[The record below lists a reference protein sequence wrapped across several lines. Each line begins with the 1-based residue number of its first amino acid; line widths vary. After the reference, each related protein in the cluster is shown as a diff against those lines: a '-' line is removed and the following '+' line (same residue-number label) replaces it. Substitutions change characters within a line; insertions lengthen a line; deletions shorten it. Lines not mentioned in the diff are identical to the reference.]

1 MELNIT
7 DIKAQSLTALKA
19 IATRFNIVPTG
30 DRRLKS
36 TWISAI
42 VTAAQEI
49 AVETV
54 EGAVQT
60 AQEIVTYDN
69 AVVAAHAINAVTR
82 KVAKFSLKAVWSILL
97 VSLALA
103 VLAVEAYQDRR
114 RVLVK
119 IRMGVSYRVTR
130 LKNGLHDRYQ
140 YLEMLG
146 RLIFRVKLVQPV
158 IDRRD
163 RIRLVLQTAIN

>member
-1 MELNIT
+1 MNSINLA
-7 DIKAQSLTALKA
+7 DIQGQSLTALKSFA
-19 IATRFNIVPTG
+19 QTHGIIPTG

-36 TWISAI
+36 TWIVAI
-42 VTAAQEI
+42 QEI
-49 AVETV
+49 ASETI
-54 EGAVQT
+54 EGAVKTIQSI
-60 AQEIVTYDN
+60 ATYDN
-69 AVVAAHAINAVTR
+69 AVATANAVNVITR
-82 KVAKFSLKAVWSILL
+82 KSANFTIKAAWSVLL

-103 VLAVEAYQDRR
+103 MLAVEAYQDRR
-114 RVLVK
+114 RVVVK

-158 IDRRD
+158 LDRRD
-163 RIRLVLQTAIN
+163 RIRSVLQTAIN